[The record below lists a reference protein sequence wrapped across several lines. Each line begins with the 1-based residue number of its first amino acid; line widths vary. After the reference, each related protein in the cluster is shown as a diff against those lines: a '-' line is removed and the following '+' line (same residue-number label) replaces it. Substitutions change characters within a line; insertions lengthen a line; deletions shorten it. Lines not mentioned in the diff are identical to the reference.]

1 MNMKQN
7 ITYLFAILLILSSCK
22 KSYKYVEVVEEKGLL
37 GGASQIKEKS
47 PKIISAEN
55 DSIAYL
61 EAYEDFCISLKVN
74 KDMQESMENTYSTPI
89 RFKLLNYNNEDIAP
103 LVSITDKTKREDDIK
118 NKIFSLPN
126 NLKDAIDKGKQENAG
141 NFKKTASIDSV
152 KSKSLQKYFRVRK
165 DEFSNTNKKWYEP
178 ANAPK
183 YTNMNGIY
191 CYFQTENNIPSNLRF
206 RVQYHADDWLF
217 ISRIQ
222 FSIDGKAYD
231 YIPSDVETDSGN
243 GGRIWEWFDESL
255 DSSDK
260 ELIDA
265 LANAKSAKMKL
276 IGKQYHDIKAITTEQ
291 INSIKRT
298 LEMYNAMGGNY

>member
-1 MNMKQN
+1 MRLK
-7 ITYLFAILLILSSCK
+7 ITYLLAFVVLLSCE

-37 GGASQIKEKS
+37 GGASQTKEKD
-47 PKIISAEN
+47 PKTISAAN

-74 KDMQESMENTYSTPI
+74 KDMQEAMGNNYTTPI
-89 RFKLLNYNNEDIAP
+89 RFKLLNDKNEDIAL
-103 LVSITDKTKREDDIK
+103 LVSMKDKTKQEEEIK
-118 NKIFSLPN
+118 NKIFALPN
-126 NLKDAIDKGKQENAG
+126 NIKETINKGKEENAES
-141 NFKKTASIDSV
+141 FKKTASIDSAKV
-152 KSKSLQKYFRVRK
+152 KALQKYFRVRK
-165 DEFSNTNKKWYEP
+165 DEFSNNNKKWYEP

-191 CYFQTENNIPSNLRF
+191 CYFQTENEVPSNLRF
-206 RVQYHADDWLF
+206 RVQYHADEWLF
-217 ISRIQ
+217 FSRIQ
-222 FSIDGKAYD
+222 FSIDGKAFE

-255 DSSDK
+255 TSSDK
-260 ELIDA
+260 ELIEA

-276 IGKQYHDIKAITTEQ
+276 IGKQYFDIKTITAEQ

-298 LEMYNAMGGNY
+298 VEMYNAMGGGY